1 MIILGCVSAGCGVI
15 TYLFLPDTPK
25 SRWYQLTP
33 AQITIVDERI
43 CDNKVVPNKVVNLNH
58 IREALKEPRL
68 YCYFLISLLLNLEH
82 GCISIF
88 STTIIKTMGFSV
100 SHIALFFFVVIK
112 KSLELNLV

>member
-1 MIILGCVSAGCGVI
+1 MIILGCVSAGCGII

-25 SRWYQLTP
+25 SRWYRLTP

-43 CDNKVVPNKVVNLNH
+43 CDNKVVPNKKVNLDH
-58 IREALKEPRL
+58 IREALMEPRL

-100 SHIALFFFVVIK
+100 SNIPSYFCSNEK
-112 KSLELNLV
+112 KT